1 MKEKRERTQIN
12 KIRNKKREVK
22 IYSAETQR
30 VIRDYYEQLHA
41 NKMDNLEKWTYSQK
55 GANPK
60 SEPGRNINYEYTN
73 HKH

>member
-41 NKMDNLEKWTYSQK
+41 NKMDNLEKWTYS
-55 GANPK
+55 
-60 SEPGRNINYEYTN
+60 
-73 HKH
+73 